1 MGLDN
6 EGPRPKFNERV
17 VSTNHGPPTLVYA
30 LDPEKRIPVLTR
42 RVASE
47 VVSAADGVRPWITRF
62 NLPFGLVA
70 VATVQNPQPPG
81 PPAAPPPP
89 KTKVGLNAPLFV
101 GTDRFV
107 AATQV
112 RVQATGTGAPG
123 GATDPSRTMDG
134 SLQQTDNLATNA
146 HGYGNVLDSVFTG
159 YVNSEFQYDLP
170 LHHGDLSGY
179 GLSTFSHWRKAL
191 AQGDNELT
199 GVTQVR
205 FDVPVGRTS
214 YEVIQIASRLW
225 HPQARLIRTLII
237 ERGNSANVFRYDS
250 GWVAIEDGNCQRY
263 AGIATGVVKRYR
275 NIRNIRELPTPSVK
289 VGDWEWDEVLYDA
302 DLHLIPDPVGQ
313 PDGFTVPIRDHT
325 GYVQINPTNSL
336 PDDPQFADLM
346 TAIGRPVGGP
356 VDAHIRVG
364 GALAM
369 HLSHLEVMQSPGS
382 PVGTPRFM
390 LAVRGTPALPRAGQW
405 NAVAIDGPTRDVSS
419 VDPRKGLPVVRRY
432 YDRAFTFRDPAT
444 AYTPNATEYGLL
456 LSTAAAR
463 VLFPNPAIDTTQRN
477 KLGTNAPLI
486 ADPSAL
492 AMASGMFP
500 RSAFTLAC
508 AESALFN
515 IDAADDWK
523 LDRDVFNFTAGA
535 NSLATGAGWS
545 IRRQFIPGLRQANI
559 VIDSAKAEPWK
570 LAMKQADE
578 LKLKIDPFTDILTI
592 RSAFDAANGLASTF
606 KNPTVEFGGAL
617 AEIRKIID
625 ALDRFVGLGAL
636 GLKVDVDVS
645 AGNGPSPSFL
655 VQLAMRL
662 RLPKN
667 AGERVDIG
675 VGKLRGNFELTGRL
689 QAAPSGVTTGQL
701 GVELAGDLQQAII
714 PPVLFAGGQFL
725 FKAQIDDSGKPVIE
739 LGFGTAASVGG
750 SLIKGLLEVEATVR
764 YGYTLIPETLKPGVM
779 LGLEAR
785 AKLLGGLVGFSFG
798 ADAMARIE
806 RINGDQRN
814 VTIWAEIRVC
824 ATIQIAVLI
833 EEEVDFRTQF
843 QQKIP
848 LSAFALIG
856 GALPLAVASELL

>member
-275 NIRNIRELPTPSVK
+275 NIRNIR
-289 VGDWEWDEVLYDA
+289 
-302 DLHLIPDPVGQ
+302 
-313 PDGFTVPIRDHT
+313 
-325 GYVQINPTNSL
+325 
-336 PDDPQFADLM
+336 
-346 TAIGRPVGGP
+346 
-356 VDAHIRVG
+356 
-364 GALAM
+364 
-369 HLSHLEVMQSPGS
+369 
-382 PVGTPRFM
+382 
-390 LAVRGTPALPRAGQW
+390 
-405 NAVAIDGPTRDVSS
+405 
-419 VDPRKGLPVVRRY
+419 
-432 YDRAFTFRDPAT
+432 DPAQT
-444 AYTPNATEYGLL
+444 
-456 LSTAAAR
+456 R
-463 VLFPNPAIDTTQRN
+463 
-477 KLGTNAPLI
+477 
-486 ADPSAL
+486 
-492 AMASGMFP
+492 
-500 RSAFTLAC
+500 C
-508 AESALFN
+508 ES
-515 IDAADDWK
+515 W
-523 LDRDVFNFTAGA
+523 
-535 NSLATGAGWS
+535 
-545 IRRQFIPGLRQANI
+545 
-559 VIDSAKAEPWK
+559 
-570 LAMKQADE
+570 
-578 LKLKIDPFTDILTI
+578 
-592 RSAFDAANGLASTF
+592 
-606 KNPTVEFGGAL
+606 
-617 AEIRKIID
+617 
-625 ALDRFVGLGAL
+625 
-636 GLKVDVDVS
+636 
-645 AGNGPSPSFL
+645 
-655 VQLAMRL
+655 
-662 RLPKN
+662 
-667 AGERVDIG
+667 
-675 VGKLRGNFELTGRL
+675 
-689 QAAPSGVTTGQL
+689 
-701 GVELAGDLQQAII
+701 
-714 PPVLFAGGQFL
+714 
-725 FKAQIDDSGKPVIE
+725 
-739 LGFGTAASVGG
+739 
-750 SLIKGLLEVEATVR
+750 
-764 YGYTLIPETLKPGVM
+764 
-779 LGLEAR
+779 
-785 AKLLGGLVGFSFG
+785 
-798 ADAMARIE
+798 
-806 RINGDQRN
+806 
-814 VTIWAEIRVC
+814 
-824 ATIQIAVLI
+824 
-833 EEEVDFRTQF
+833 
-843 QQKIP
+843 
-848 LSAFALIG
+848 
-856 GALPLAVASELL
+856 